1 MSFMI
6 GLIYTVVFIS
16 IAYSLAQIAAHLKGI
31 RESLERIQI
40 SVGKHQRNHEKG
52 AGEENMVPAGG
63 EGVNW

>member
-1 MSFMI
+1 VSFMI

-40 SVGKHQRNHEKG
+40 QLENIKETMRREQVKKIWSQREEK
-52 AGEENMVPAGG
+52 E
-63 EGVNW
+63 